1 MSVFLWLFVLFVF
14 SRGICVR
21 AFKLFARDLC
31 SFVLVFR
38 EGFVFVCFS
47 FLRAICV
54 HSFLDFRVGFVFVCF
69 GFSRGIC
76 VGQSPEFLSLERC
89 LLEIV
94 NDHQCASLTTIQSEF
109 ARTINVTFGIL
120 FREHPKN
127 HRSTL
132 EFVRRQTKFDALIE
146 DPINPYP

>member
-1 MSVFLWLFVLFVF
+1 M
-14 SRGICVR
+14 
-21 AFKLFARDLC
+21 
-31 SFVLVFR
+31 
-38 EGFVFVCFS
+38 FVCFS
-47 FLRAICV
+47 FLRGICV
-54 HSFLDFRVGFVFVCF
+54 LSFLEFRVGFVFVCF

-76 VGQSPEFLSLERC
+76 GQSAEFLSLERC
-89 LLEIV
+89 LLEIA

-146 DPINPYP
+146 DPTVRVTSEPNQRSAHHLELLSKHRGLIHTSPETKNARQ